1 MLCTALCNEGAKFS
15 LLWPQGTYL
24 DGEIDKQ
31 QNKYTLHECNN
42 RRWVTGWSSLVAQW
56 ERTRL

>member
-31 QNKYTLHECNN
+31 QTSIPFMSAIIDD
-42 RRWVTGWSSLVAQW
+42 G
-56 ERTRL
+56 